1 MKIESLLIGMLA
13 CTALVGCT
21 SEEPLSLTE
30 EGTAVQF
37 TVNMEGALE
46 SRTIS
51 DGTGANTLMYGVFE
65 KVSDT
70 EMKQVIDKTVISNVE
85 GLIGDGYRMSISL
98 LRGKTYQVVFW
109 AQNSNCEAYTVGD
122 DMKVGV
128 KYTGINNDELRDAF
142 FATQQVTVASNST
155 VNVTLKRPFAQIN
168 VGAFKTDY
176 EYAQSLGV
184 TVNQSKATIKNVPNQ
199 IDLLTGIASGS
210 VDVNYTFGN
219 TPYESGES
227 LARVDVDGDKN
238 LETYTWVSMSY
249 ILASPER
256 TTHEMNFAFINSADE
271 NNQILFE
278 AGKEVPAQ
286 RNYRTNIVGQV
297 LSSSYNFNINI
308 DPVYDGDIINA
319 GYVYYIF
326 NEPTTIE
333 NTEFALN
340 NAAYGHWCV
349 FTCPKNV
356 NHLIT
361 FNNVRFSGELYAVAF
376 GEYYGNTYNNYSFNI
391 NEVVAENVKVAN
403 CVSNA
408 TDVFSL
414 LFYLRGTTNVT
425 NCTWTG
431 TTTVENT
438 SITDGQVNLDPDH
451 AYDCGV
457 PNYCNATISGSTID
471 KVYIWSFAQATIT
484 DSKIGYIR
492 TAAINY
498 KGLNPYLTIGSGAV
512 VDKIEITRTGSYST
526 PLNILAGAE
535 VKELVL
541 NGVPVTKITI
551 EPGAKVNG
559 KTFEEGM
566 SVAEFLGVE

>member
-1 MKIESLLIGMLA
+1 MLA
-13 CTALVGCT
+13 SIALVGCT

-70 EMKQVIDKTVISNVE
+70 EMKQVIKKTVIDDVK

-109 AQNSNCEAYTVGD
+109 AQNSSCEAYTVGD

-128 KYTGINNDELRDAF
+128 KYAGINNDELRDAF

-326 NEPTTIE
+326 NKPTTIE

-349 FTCPKNV
+349 FTCPEGV

-376 GEYYGNTYNNYSFNI
+376 GEYYGKTYNNYSFNI